1 MSPKKINSKG
11 IDATLKDTEFGK
23 YIANFDYVYPKM
35 GDVVTGNVIEK
46 GRNKV
51 LVDLGGSVT
60 GIILGKDA
68 MESVTAEVGEKIY
81 AVVVDDQN
89 DEGLLILSI
98 KKASQ
103 IQAWDKF
110 QDLFDKKTTIQ
121 VKAYEAN
128 KGGLLIDVDG
138 VKGFLP
144 VSQLSP
150 INYPRVDGGN
160 SELILDKLNALIG
173 KTFDVRI
180 INIDH
185 DSKKL
190 ILSEKEAVS
199 ESRDKVLG
207 NIGSGDRVTGVVS
220 SIVSYGLFVTFD
232 GLEGL
237 VHISEIA
244 WGHVTDPKQ
253 YAKVGDKVDV
263 QVLSVDNGKISLS
276 MKRLVADP
284 WEYIGNTFKLGDV
297 FESEVT
303 RITPFGVFVRIYHDV
318 NGLVHLSEIAPEA
331 VKDPYK
337 YVKVGDNVK
346 IKIIN
351 LDLNE
356 NRIGLSMKDTVE
368 GVPHE
373 NTKKEDMV
381 QSKVAVVAKT
391 TQKKVEVSDDLG
403 DLASE
408 VKEIK
413 EEKSEGVEAKEE
425 KGEEK
430 PKKAAPKKKKE

>member
-1 MSPKKINSKG
+1 MVDIKNEKPVKSQEGGEFASFINS
-11 IDATLKDTEFGK
+11 AEFK
-23 YIANFDYVYPKM
+23 YPKM
-35 GDVVTGNVIEK
+35 GDIVTGKVLER
-46 GRNKV
+46 GRNKI
-51 LVDLGGSVT
+51 LLDLGGNLT
-60 GIILGKDA
+60 GIISGK
-68 MESVTAEVGEKIY
+68 EVVEAVSANIGEELSAI
-81 AVVVDDQN
+81 VIDDEN
-89 DEGLLILSI
+89 DEGLIIMSI

-110 QDLFDKKTTIQ
+110 QAIFDNKEVIN

-160 SELILDKLNALIG
+160 SELILEKLNKLIG
-173 KTFDVRI
+173 KVFKVRV

-190 ILSEKEAVS
+190 ILSEKEAMAD
-199 ESRDKVLG
+199 SRDKTLADLG
-207 NIGSGDRVTGVVS
+207 QGKTVEGTVS
-220 SIVSYGLFVTFD
+220 SVVSYGLFVTFN

-253 YAKVGDKVDV
+253 YAKVGDKVKV
-263 QVLSVDNGKISLS
+263 QVLGVDNGKISLS
-276 MKRLVADP
+276 MKRLVEDP
-284 WEYIGNTFKLGDV
+284 WTEIGKKFKLGDV
-297 FESEVT
+297 FESDVT
-303 RITPFGVFVRIYHDV
+303 RITPFGVFIKVYNDV
-318 NGLVHLSEIAPEA
+318 NGLVHLSEIASEQ

-337 YVKVGDNVK
+337 YVKVGDKVK
-346 IKIIN
+346 VKIIN

-368 GVPHE
+368 GMSHE
-373 NTKKEDMV
+373 EVERKE
-381 QSKVAVVAKT
+381 KTEGRVAVVSKT
-391 TQKKVEVSDDLG
+391 TESKVEVKDDLA
-403 DLASE
+403 DLDEE

-413 EEKSEGVEAKEE
+413 EEKKTKAKKAKE
-425 KGEEK
+425 
-430 PKKAAPKKKKE
+430 